1 MGPPPAGVAACAG
14 GHPGL
19 QLVPFGAPMGPPPA
33 GVAACAG
40 AAAAM
45 AIAGDPRNLPQAPQ
59 VNTGPVP
66 GVGIMTINPAL
77 GKGWT
82 EHQTNEGR
90 KYYYKA
96 ETSESSWSMP
106 KEIQTPEQRAF
117 EEETPWREYRI
128 WDGRKFFYNLESK
141 VSCWIPPPELTAIVQ
156 RINPSAVGK
165 DLIAATTMKST
176 TTSSSTSTTSTALA
190 IEGVK
195 EEEKKEGVNEEGGGR
210 EVKKEED
217 LPVTVES
224 LLPQL
229 PQTVREKRKLYEE
242 LLRESKVDGSWTFSQ
257 AEAFFKTDLR
267 ASVIPV
273 AMRRQCFVEHLM
285 ALQKKKAVET
295 QMDQAHAKER
305 LFEELLKWKD
315 LCLTMTFQQLSESKF
330 SRISKVWGYLTIS
343 ERQAIFTDALEKYAV
358 RYKKTSREDQV
369 QAIPGLQTI
378 FVSRSDIRPDLRWD
392 EVKLLL
398 KDDPTFNR
406 LEPLEALRVWKAYQT
421 LNAVQDEDTE
431 IKKDRPG
438 RKLRDK
444 FMAVLDNFRAR
455 GETGEPWEKFV
466 SKVKDHSAFI
476 ELEEYGKGSTPE
488 RLYHFSEIDQQRKRP
503 RFGDEG

>member
-1 MGPPPAGVAACAG
+1 MPPMITGTMPQGTTLPMGPPSGA
-14 GHPGL
+14 HPGL
-19 QLVPFGAPMGPPPA
+19 QLVPFGVPPPMGPPPA

-45 AIAGDPRNLPQAPQ
+45 AIAGDPRNMPKAPP

-66 GVGIMTINPAL
+66 GIGLITINPAL

-90 KYYYKA
+90 KYYFKA

-141 VSCWIPPPELTAIVQ
+141 VSCWIPPPEVTAILQ

-176 TTSSSTSTTSTALA
+176 TITSTTSSSHTTTSSTTLA

-195 EEEKKEGVNEEGGGR
+195 EEEKKGEE
-210 EVKKEED
+210 VKEED
-217 LPVTVES
+217 GSGGSGGEVKREEEEPPVTVES
-224 LLPQL
+224 LLPPL
-229 PQTVREKRKLYEE
+229 AQTVREKRKLYEE

-257 AEAFFKTDLR
+257 AEAFYKNDLA

-285 ALQKKKAVET
+285 ALQKKKSSG
-295 QMDQAHAKER
+295 D
-305 LFEELLKWKD
+305 
-315 LCLTMTFQQLSESKF
+315 
-330 SRISKVWGYLTIS
+330 
-343 ERQAIFTDALEKYAV
+343 
-358 RYKKTSREDQV
+358 
-369 QAIPGLQTI
+369 
-378 FVSRSDIRPDLRWD
+378 SDGSSSC
-392 EVKLLL
+392 EG
-398 KDDPTFNR
+398 T
-406 LEPLEALRVWKAYQT
+406 T
-421 LNAVQDEDTE
+421 L
-431 IKKDRPG
+431 
-438 RKLRDK
+438 
-444 FMAVLDNFRAR
+444 
-455 GETGEPWEKFV
+455 
-466 SKVKDHSAFI
+466 
-476 ELEEYGKGSTPE
+476 
-488 RLYHFSEIDQQRKRP
+488 
-503 RFGDEG
+503 